1 MNLETITRNAENQV
15 AAALKNKVDRFIAS
29 KKKDRRLELLLDINN
44 LAQDLTQITCSKPDL
59 SLMEKKPLAPLPAR
73 EVRTNLADELIKIAT
88 PLSESELAKLNSKI
102 KGTGCP
108 NYPDDNF

>member
-1 MNLETITRNAENQV
+1 MNLEQITRNAENQV
-15 AAALKNKVDRFIAS
+15 AAALRNKVDRFISA
-29 KKKDRRLELLLDINN
+29 KKNRHQLTLDILQ
-44 LAQDLTQITCSKPDL
+44 LADDLKSIVFRRAYEP
-59 SLMEKKPLAPLPAR
+59 ERKPLAPLPAR
-73 EVRTNLADELIKIAT
+73 ELRTNLADELIKIAT